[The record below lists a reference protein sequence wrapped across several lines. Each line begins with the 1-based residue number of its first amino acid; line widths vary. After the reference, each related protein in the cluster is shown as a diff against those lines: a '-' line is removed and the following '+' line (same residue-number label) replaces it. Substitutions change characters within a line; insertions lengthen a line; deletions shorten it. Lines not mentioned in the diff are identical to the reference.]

1 MVYLNQLQKAD
12 CTIYHFFAKREVV
25 SVIEELDLND
35 MKLVLEVLLL
45 QQTAY
50 RIEAELIGL
59 EEVPPLLD
67 SPQTLKDSGETFFV
81 YRSGERIAGA
91 ASCMQTAKELLICR
105 MMVHP
110 ECFRQGIA
118 DALLTHMERLAV
130 PGMKLKV
137 TTGTRNL
144 PAMQLYAKH
153 GFEPEQQ
160 LLLAPGVTLTV
171 LAKYSGSSPSYDT
184 R

>member
-1 MVYLNQLQKAD
+1 M
-12 CTIYHFFAKREVV
+12 
-25 SVIEELDLND
+25 IEEFDLND

-91 ASCMQTAKELLICR
+91 ASCKQTAKELLICR

-171 LAKYSGSSPSYDT
+171 LAKYSGSSP
-184 R
+184 RHEIG